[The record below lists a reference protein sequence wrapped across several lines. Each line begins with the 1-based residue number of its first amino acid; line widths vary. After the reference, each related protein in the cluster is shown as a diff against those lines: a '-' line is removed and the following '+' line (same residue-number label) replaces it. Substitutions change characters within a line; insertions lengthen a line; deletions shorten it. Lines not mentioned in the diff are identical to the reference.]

1 MLMTCPRTDCRRP
14 PRAAW
19 RGPAPRRRAIVP
31 PLLAVALA
39 VAVASCVPDNP
50 APAGEGDPD
59 TPPAV
64 SPSDLA
70 AATPAPDTPAAAT
83 TPPVPDTT
91 PPAPPPVLN
100 LETAQFI
107 AAMPLSCLDRPQSV
121 PASRSGYLID
131 VTYSRR
137 PGYEQDLA
145 FYGCWDWHSAVNSTW
160 AMVRLMKE
168 LPEFALAPV
177 MREKLEGHL
186 TERAMQ
192 GELAYLSENP
202 LFELPYGYVWLLL
215 LHAELEA
222 WGDAEASEWAGHM
235 APLADM
241 VSDRLAEYIGDLE
254 KPLRVGTHHNTAF
267 AISMG
272 LRATEMVRRPSLARA
287 LRSAA
292 MRFFADDREC
302 AVEDE
307 PGRSDFLSPCLE
319 EAALMARVMDRGA
332 YVQWLDSLLPPIDSE
347 EFASLRRSAL
357 SDTTRRVTMSFGGE
371 GMPPAM
377 AEALSSLMR
386 ASQSAIDS
394 LRRTMADSTARNDTT
409 DTTTITSRLARRSP
423 AALSHLIG
431 LAFTRADAMLRIA
444 EALPSADP
452 RVARL
457 RELAARHGH
466 TGFETFS
473 DAGYYGFHWIGTF
486 ALKYLVESGKV
497 P

>member
-1 MLMTCPRTDCRRP
+1 MTRPRTYCRRP

-19 RGPAPRRRAIVP
+19 CGSGPRRKVIVP
-31 PLLAVALA
+31 RLLAAALA
-39 VAVASCVPDNP
+39 IAFTSCVPDNP
-50 APAGEGDPD
+50 APAREED
-59 TPPAV
+59 TATADAA
-64 SPSDLA
+64 SPSDMA
-70 AATPAPDTPAAAT
+70 AAAPDTATAARAD
-83 TPPVPDTT
+83 PVPDTT
-91 PPAPPPVLN
+91 PPTPPSVLD

-107 AAMPLSCLDRPQSV
+107 AAMPLSCLDRPQAV
-121 PASRSGYLID
+121 PASRSGYLVD
-131 VTYSRR
+131 VTYTRR

-168 LPEFALAPV
+168 LPGFALAPV

-202 LFELPYGYVWLLL
+202 NFERPYGWVWLLL

-222 WGDAEASEWAGHM
+222 WGDSDASEWAGHM

-241 VSDRLAEYIGDLE
+241 LSDRLAEYISGLE
-254 KPLRVGTHHNTAF
+254 RPVRSGTHRSTAF

-272 LRATEMVRRPSLARA
+272 LRATEMVRRPSLERT

-292 MRFFADDREC
+292 MRFFADDRDC

-307 PGRSDFLSPCLE
+307 PGSSDFLSPCLE
-319 EAALMARVMDRGA
+319 EAALMARVMDRSA
-332 YVQWLDSLLPPIDSE
+332 YVRWLDSLLPQIDSE
-347 EFASLRRSAL
+347 EFAPLRRSAL
-357 SDTTRRVTMSFGGE
+357 SDTTRRVSMSFGGE
-371 GMPPAM
+371 GMPAAM
-377 AEALSSLMR
+377 AEALGTLMR
-386 ASQSAIDS
+386 ASQNALDS
-394 LRRTMADSTARNDTT
+394 IRRTMADSAARN
-409 DTTTITSRLARRSP
+409 DTTTITSRVARRSP

-431 LAFTRADAMLRIA
+431 LAFTRAEAMLRIA
-444 EALPSADP
+444 EALPAGDP
-452 RVARL
+452 RVPRL
-457 RELAARHGH
+457 RELAARHGR

-486 ALKYLVESGKV
+486 ALKYLVESEKA

>member
-1 MLMTCPRTDCRRP
+1 MTCPRTDCRRP
-14 PRAAW
+14 PRGAW
-19 RGPAPRRRAIVP
+19 CGPGSRRRVIVP
-31 PLLAVALA
+31 RLLAVALA
-39 VAVASCVPDNP
+39 IAATSCIPDNP
-50 APAGEGDPD
+50 AREDDSD
-59 TPPAV
+59 TE
-64 SPSDLA
+64 A
-70 AATPAPDTPAAAT
+70 AASPADTAAASPAPDTATAAAPDST
-83 TPPVPDTT
+83 PDTT
-91 PPAPPPVLN
+91 PPGPPPVLD

-107 AAMPLSCLDRPQSV
+107 AAMPLSCLDRPQAV
-121 PASRSGYLID
+121 PPGRSGYLID

-137 PGYEQDLA
+137 PGYERDLA

-160 AMVRLMKE
+160 AMVRLMKA
-168 LPEFALAPV
+168 LPDFALAPV

-202 LFELPYGYVWLLL
+202 QFELPYGYVWLLL

-222 WGDAEASEWAGHM
+222 WGDTEASEWAGHM

-241 VSDRLAEYIGDLE
+241 VSERLAEYIDELE

-292 MRFFADDREC
+292 TRFYADDREC

-307 PGRSDFLSPCLE
+307 PGSSDFLSPCLE
-319 EAALMARVMDRGA
+319 EAALMARVMDRDA

-347 EFASLRRSAL
+347 EFAPLRRSAI
-357 SDTTRRVTMSFGGE
+357 SDTTRRLTMSFGGQ
-371 GMPPAM
+371 GIPAGM
-377 AEALSSLMR
+377 AEALSTLMR
-386 ASQSAIDS
+386 ASQSAFDS
-394 LRRTMADSTARNDTT
+394 IRRTMADSAARS
-409 DTTTITSRLARRSP
+409 DTTTAASRLARRSP

-444 EALPSADP
+444 EALPAGDP
-452 RVARL
+452 RVTRL
-457 RELAARHGH
+457 RELAARHGR

>member
-1 MLMTCPRTDCRRP
+1 M
-14 PRAAW
+14 
-19 RGPAPRRRAIVP
+19 
-31 PLLAVALA
+31 
-39 VAVASCVPDNP
+39 
-50 APAGEGDPD
+50 
-59 TPPAV
+59 
-64 SPSDLA
+64 
-70 AATPAPDTPAAAT
+70 AATAPAPDTVTAAR
-83 TPPVPDTT
+83 PDPVPDTT
-91 PPAPPPVLN
+91 PPTPPLVLD

-107 AAMPLSCLDRPQSV
+107 AAMPLSCLDRPQAV
-121 PASRSGYLID
+121 PANRSGYLVD
-131 VTYSRR
+131 VTYTRR

-168 LPEFALAPV
+168 LPDFALAPV

-202 LFELPYGYVWLLL
+202 QFELPYGYVWLLL
-215 LHAELEA
+215 LQAELEA

-241 VSDRLAEYIGDLE
+241 LSDRLAEYIGDLE
-254 KPLRVGTHHNTAF
+254 RPVRSGTHRNTAF

-272 LRATEMVRRPSLARA
+272 LRAAELVRRPSLARS

-292 MRFFADDREC
+292 TRFFADDREC

-307 PGRSDFLSPCLE
+307 PGSSDFLSPCLE
-319 EAALMARVMDRGA
+319 EAALMAQVMDRSE

-347 EFASLRRSAL
+347 EFAPLRRSAL

-371 GMPPAM
+371 GMPAAM
-377 AEALSSLMR
+377 AEALSTLMR
-386 ASQSAIDS
+386 ASQSALDS
-394 LRRTMADSTARNDTT
+394 IRRTMADSAARN
-409 DTTTITSRLARRSP
+409 DTTTITSRVARRSP

-431 LAFTRADAMLRIA
+431 LAFTRAEAMLRIA
-444 EALPSADP
+444 EALPAGDP
-452 RVARL
+452 RVPRL
-457 RELAARHGH
+457 RELAARHGR

-486 ALKYLVESGKV
+486 ALKYLVESEKV